1 MTKTSLLQLIV
12 LLILLFAAVPSA
24 IGQSVKNDPQQFLVV
39 LGIAQDAGYPQIG
52 CERTDC
58 IQAQTD
64 RSLRKLVVSL
74 GLVDKASG
82 QKWLFEA
89 TPDIGEQL
97 FALNKFLPGNSTLPD
112 GIFLTHAHIGH
123 YSGLMYLGREAIGA
137 NKVPVFAMPR
147 METFL
152 NENAPW
158 SQLINLGNIA
168 IKNLEHNKTVEI
180 SRSLKVKPFLVPH
193 RDEFSET
200 VGFEISGKNKTALFI
215 PDIDKWSKWENDLEQ
230 LVKKVDYLLIDA
242 TFFKNGEIPNRDMS
256 EIPHPF
262 VEETAEQ
269 LKNLSKNERGKVI
282 FIHFNHTNP
291 LINKNSKE
299 RVEIQTKGFKVADEG
314 LVLPL

>member
-1 MTKTSLLQLIV
+1 MIKDSRFKVIV
-12 LLILLFAAVPSA
+12 AFILLFAAVPAA
-24 IGQSVKNDPQQFLVV
+24 IGQLAKNDPEQFLVV

-58 IQAQTD
+58 KQAQAN
-64 RSLRKLVVSL
+64 RNLRKMVVSL
-74 GLVDKASG
+74 GLVDKTAK

-89 TPDIGEQL
+89 TPDIGKQL
-97 FALNKFLPGNSTLPD
+97 FELNKFLPSKSMMPD

-137 NKVPVFAMPR
+137 NKIPVFAMPR
-147 METFL
+147 MGTFL

-158 SQLINLGNIA
+158 SQLINLENIK
-168 IKNLEHNKTVEI
+168 IRNLEHDLPIDLTPT
-180 SRSLKVKPFLVPH
+180 LKVKPFLVPH
-193 RDEFSET
+193 RDEYSET
-200 VGFEISGKNKTALFI
+200 VGFEISGPKRTAIFI
-215 PDIDKWSKWENDLEQ
+215 PDIDKWSKWDADLED
-230 LVKKVDYLLIDA
+230 LVKRVDYLLIDA

-262 VEETAEQ
+262 VEETVKL
-269 LKNLSKNERGKVI
+269 LKNLSANERAKVF

-299 RVEIQTKGFKVADEG
+299 RIELQRKEFKVADEG
-314 LVLPL
+314 LILAL